1 MKRGLC
7 ILSESGRDE
16 MFYERIAERVLNE
29 SFMAIDLPVMV
40 KTQRNAPWKEVLN
53 LAQKTIKRLQH
64 WEGQQH
70 MALIIAVDND
80 RAPGHP
86 GAKPP
91 ARTLPPH
98 DDKKAPRYPALQA
111 LLQTQ
116 FGQDRA
122 AWPMDIALAVPVE
135 MIESWVLIL
144 LSPSRTELPIFAEAD
159 QSSAITYYN
168 GHPPRQLKDLCQQE
182 ADAANESRDQLF
194 DRAAEQD
201 LTAAEA
207 ASPSLKMFTEEL
219 RLWRKGLE

>member
-16 MFYERIAERVLNE
+16 MFYERIAERALNE

-91 ARTLPPH
+91 ARTLPPQ
-98 DDKKAPRYPALQA
+98 DQKKAARYSALKQ
-111 LLQTQ
+111 LLETQ
-116 FGQDRA
+116 LGSDRKT
-122 AWPMDIALAVPVE
+122 WPMDIALAVPVE

-144 LSPSRTELPIFAEAD
+144 LDPSRGELPIFAEAD
-159 QSSAITYYN
+159 QASAITYYN
-168 GHPPRQLKDLCQQE
+168 GHPPKQLKDLCQEE
-182 ADAANESRDQLF
+182 AEAANVSRDQLF
-194 DRAAEQD
+194 DRAAERD

-207 ASPSLKMFTEEL
+207 ASASLKMFVDDL
-219 RLWRKGLE
+219 RAWRKALD

>member
-29 SFMAIDLPVMV
+29 SFTAIDLPVMV

-86 GAKPP
+86 GAKPH
-91 ARTLPPH
+91 ARTLPPQ
-98 DDKKAPRYPALQA
+98 DQRKAPRYPALQT
-111 LLQTQ
+111 LLQAQ
-116 FGQDRA
+116 FGPDRA
-122 AWPMDIALAVPVE
+122 TWPMDIALAVPVE
-135 MIESWVLIL
+135 MIESWVLVL
-144 LSPSRTELPIFAEAD
+144 LNPSRAELPIFGEAD
-159 QSSAITYYN
+159 QASAITYFN
-168 GHPPRQLKDLCQQE
+168 GHPPKQLKDLCQQE
-182 ADAANESRDQLF
+182 AEAAAESRDQLF

-201 LTAAEA
+201 LSTAEA
-207 ASPSLKMFTEEL
+207 ASLSLKMFTDEL
-219 RLWRKGLE
+219 RAWRKASD